1 VLAVDDQLILVEDER
16 QPKEAPM
23 LEPLIE
29 FLLARLTED
38 EEAAQGA
45 SAP

>member
-1 VLAVDDQLILVEDER
+1 VLAVDDQFILVEDER
-16 QPKEAPM
+16 QLKEAPIP
-23 LEPLIE
+23 EPLIE

-38 EEAAQGA
+38 EEASQGA